1 MYYELYLDV
10 LFLVN
15 FMMDYMLLLIVR
27 RMLKCSATHGNICVG
42 AFIGSALTC
51 IIIALPIPYPIIK
64 LILFHTLVNTC
75 MIRAGLKIKTIRSF
89 VKSLLMLYI
98 GGFLLG
104 GILETFRQYV
114 RVGSLF
120 FAVAIAGYYMVLW
133 IWKFIS
139 YLQRYSSYH
148 CEVELYLGDRMYR
161 VKGMIDTGNGLSDP
175 ISGRP
180 VNILE
185 REIVKKLFGEEPMKN
200 VRYIPYQSIGK
211 KEGVLP
217 VFQIDK
223 MCVHREDE
231 CWVERPLI
239 GVSEEEIS
247 AGGEYEMIL
256 NPNLF

>member
-1 MYYELYLDV
+1 MYYELYIDV
-10 LFLVN
+10 FFLVN
-15 FMMDYMLLLIVR
+15 FVMDYLLLLFIR
-27 RMLKCSATHGNICVG
+27 KTLKCTATHGRVCLGAAVG
-42 AFIGSALTC
+42 AFLTC
-51 IIIALPIPYPIIK
+51 LIVILPISSIVMK
-64 LILFHTLVNTC
+64 FILFHVFVNTC

-104 GILETFRQYV
+104 GILEAFRQYV

-185 REIVKKLFGEEPMKN
+185 RKIVKKLFIN
-200 VRYIPYQSIGK
+200 
-211 KEGVLP
+211 
-217 VFQIDK
+217 
-223 MCVHREDE
+223 
-231 CWVERPLI
+231 
-239 GVSEEEIS
+239 
-247 AGGEYEMIL
+247 
-256 NPNLF
+256 